1 MEKVRSKLEIK
12 DIASVEIINET
23 ESETDTDFDVAKK
36 TISLLKKDAAE
47 TAEGLASINSTIKE
61 HLARMEK
68 LKKLEKKEK
77 SISYETGIWY

>member
-1 MEKVRSKLEIK
+1 VEKVRSKLEIK

-23 ESETDTDFDVAKK
+23 ESPADTDFDVAKEK
-36 TISLLKKDAAE
+36 ISDLKKDAAE

-68 LKKLEKKEK
+68 LKKLEL
-77 SISYETGIWY
+77 

>member
-23 ESETDTDFDVAKK
+23 ESPAETDFDVAKEK
-36 TISLLKKDAAE
+36 ISDLKKDAAE

-61 HLARMEK
+61 YLARMEK
-68 LKKLEKKEK
+68 LKKLEL
-77 SISYETGIWY
+77 

>member
-12 DIASVEIINET
+12 DIASVEIINKT
-23 ESETDTDFDVAKK
+23 ESQADTDYDVAKK
-36 TISLLKKDAAE
+36 TISNLKKDAAE

-68 LKKLEKKEK
+68 LKKLEL
-77 SISYETGIWY
+77 Y

>member
-23 ESETDTDFDVAKK
+23 ESPAYADFDVAKEK
-36 TISLLKKDAAE
+36 ISNLKKDAAE
-47 TAEGLASINSTIKE
+47 TAECLASINTTIIE

-68 LKKLEKKEK
+68 LKKLEL
-77 SISYETGIWY
+77 

>member
-1 MEKVRSKLEIK
+1 VEKIKSKLEIK

-23 ESETDTDFDVAKK
+23 ESPADIDFDIAKEK
-36 TISLLKKDAAE
+36 ISNLKKDAAE

-68 LKKLEKKEK
+68 LKKLEL
-77 SISYETGIWY
+77 